1 MDQRGPIIS
10 WFPIRTFPEPQN
22 FPIRNRI
29 IAGITLGTAA
39 LGGAQSRGSFVAARL
54 AMEFGREVFSVPGNA
69 TEPSQFGPNQL
80 TKLRCSAGD
89 WLGRCVEELPTPG
102 CAELLPVETSTVGR
116 ACHAGE
122 QDRAP
127 TEHPMRELLS
137 MYE

>member
-80 TKLRCSAGD
+80 TKQGAQLVTGWEDVWRSCRPQDVPSCCLSRHLPSAERAT
-89 WLGRCVEELPTPG
+89 LGSRIGHRQSVRCVS
-102 CAELLPVETSTVGR
+102 C
-116 ACHAGE
+116 
-122 QDRAP
+122 
-127 TEHPMRELLS
+127 
-137 MYE
+137 